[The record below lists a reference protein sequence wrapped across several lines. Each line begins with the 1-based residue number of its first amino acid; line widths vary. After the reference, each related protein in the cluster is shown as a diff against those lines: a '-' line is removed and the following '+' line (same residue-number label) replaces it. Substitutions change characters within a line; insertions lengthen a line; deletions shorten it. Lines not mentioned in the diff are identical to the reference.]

1 MASILLTGASGYLG
15 AAIGVELRERGIAYD
30 VLPCRL
36 EQLEK
41 KSLPGYEKVIHAAGS
56 SPHRGQA
63 AIELSNRIG
72 TERLLAALDGIPEIL
87 FISSRLVYGHQPG
100 CTCNEE
106 DPAQPSDIY
115 GLTKLAAERCI
126 KESRFPHA
134 ILRIPGLIGESPAGI
149 GHNFF
154 AEALRCF
161 MSGEK
166 VTRFTPDRMH
176 DNLDVRALAKV
187 CADWANDSCRF
198 PEGVTNITGVS
209 RSLHGTFSEFSAA
222 ARRFGGRPICENRDA
237 SEMPWPFMS
246 DERFRREVGGISQ
259 RSDADIADA
268 CCRMLTGGQGRR
280 EQELD

>member
-1 MASILLTGASGYLG
+1 MASVLLTGASGYLG
-15 AAIGVELRERGIAYD
+15 AAIGAELREHGIAYD

-36 EQLEK
+36 EQLEE
-41 KSLPGYEKVIHAAGS
+41 KSLLGYQKVIHAAGA
-56 SPHRGQA
+56 PRHRGPTANEQ
-63 AIELSNRIG
+63 SNRIG
-72 TERLLAALDGIPEIL
+72 TGRMLAALDGSPEIL

-106 DPAQPSDIY
+106 DPAQPSDVY
-115 GLTKLAAERCI
+115 GLTKLAAERYI
-126 KESRFPHA
+126 RESRFPHA

-161 MSGEK
+161 MSGEI
-166 VTRFTPDRMH
+166 VTRFTPDRRH

-187 CADWANDSCRF
+187 CSGWANDSCRL

-209 RSLHGTFSEFSAA
+209 RSLHGTLAEFAA
-222 ARRFGGRPICENRDA
+222 AAKRFGGRPICEDRHA

-246 DERFRREVGGISQ
+246 DERFRREVGEISQ
-259 RSDADIADA
+259 RSDTEIAEA
-268 CCRMLTGGQGRR
+268 CCWKLVGDHR
-280 EQELD
+280 